1 MFYLSRLLICT
12 EPHVLHIILRVQT
25 NNTSLAYMALHEN
38 SRDDFPTLGENK
50 AIWLRVLSLC
60 MIGLLVVVLYTCPEL
75 LTLIP
80 YSLFLFLFF
89 GMVFLFFRGL
99 LEGLGIS
106 CHLYDLDWHV
116 MLCFHLF
123 LISALLAHLFSFCFS
138 FLYFQLNSVFHS
150 FFELSC
156 RWWSLDVDV
165 VGKRC

>member
-1 MFYLSRLLICT
+1 M
-12 EPHVLHIILRVQT
+12 
-25 NNTSLAYMALHEN
+25 
-38 SRDDFPTLGENK
+38 
-50 AIWLRVLSLC
+50 
-60 MIGLLVVVLYTCPEL
+60 
-75 LTLIP
+75 
-80 YSLFLFLFF
+80 FF
-89 GMVFLFFRGL
+89 GMVFLFICGL